1 MLVWSGLVWSIYILF
16 PQLRSYL
23 LLIFSLLQSFS
34 DMLYGRFAKLMEDIY
49 IYILRFRN
57 HFFFSKFATSVHIII
72 NINSQPLRKGWK
84 SRDFYHNF

>member
-49 IYILRFRN
+49 IYCASET
-57 HFFFSKFATSVHIII
+57 FFFSRNSSTSVHIII
-72 NINSQPLRKGWK
+72 KIKFPTA
-84 SRDFYHNF
+84 

>member
-49 IYILRFRN
+49 IYIYIALQKPI
-57 HFFFSKFATSVHIII
+57 FFFEIRNICTYYHKYKFPTA
-72 NINSQPLRKGWK
+72 
-84 SRDFYHNF
+84 